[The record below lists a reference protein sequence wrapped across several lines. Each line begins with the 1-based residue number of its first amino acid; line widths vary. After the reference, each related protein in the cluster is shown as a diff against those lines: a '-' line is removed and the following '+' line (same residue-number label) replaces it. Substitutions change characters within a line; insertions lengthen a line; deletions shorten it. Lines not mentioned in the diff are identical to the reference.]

1 MGPRSPA
8 AQSADAQRRVRLALC
23 RHLFNAYELIVDDL
37 LEHDR
42 YQAAEFVIKS
52 CIKKHIRNMAAVRER
67 VLRMEYIIEN
77 PHEKAVHRKPVT
89 EHRKREV
96 VKQCLS

>member
-1 MGPRSPA
+1 
-8 AQSADAQRRVRLALC
+8 
-23 RHLFNAYELIVDDL
+23 
-37 LEHDR
+37 
-42 YQAAEFVIKS
+42 
-52 CIKKHIRNMAAVRER
+52 MAAVRER

>member
-1 MGPRSPA
+1 M
-8 AQSADAQRRVRLALC
+8 
-23 RHLFNAYELIVDDL
+23 DDL

-52 CIKKHIRNMAAVRER
+52 CIKKHIRNLGGVRER
-67 VLRMEYIIEN
+67 ILRMEYIIEN
-77 PHEKAVHRKPVT
+77 PQEKAVHKKPVT

-96 VKQCLS
+96 VKQCLSEVHSDVQPGRLLQLLTQAIKFQSH

>member
-1 MGPRSPA
+1 
-8 AQSADAQRRVRLALC
+8 
-23 RHLFNAYELIVDDL
+23 VDDL

-52 CIKKHIRNMAAVRER
+52 CIKKHVRNLAAVRER

-77 PHEKAVHRKPVT
+77 PQEKAVHRKPVT

-96 VKQCLS
+96 VKQCLSEVHLDVESGRLLQLLTQAIKFQNH